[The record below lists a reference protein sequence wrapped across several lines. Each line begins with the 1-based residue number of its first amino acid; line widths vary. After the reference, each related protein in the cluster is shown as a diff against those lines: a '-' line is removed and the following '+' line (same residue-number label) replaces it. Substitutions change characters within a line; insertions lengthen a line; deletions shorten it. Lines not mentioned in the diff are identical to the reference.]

1 MVSWNLRSLRDTTTF
16 AAKGKRACLR
26 SWLQKGSI
34 ILLQETHWS
43 DADKAVWE
51 ADLLGAQVVHA
62 PATSTARGGSSG
74 GVAIILPSGS
84 RLVSSSVLVPGYAVA
99 ATVSWGGAE
108 LRLISSYFPPD
119 RQAATLA
126 SLRRALE
133 PTARSLLPLIVGGD
147 LNAQWMAPRRGEAEL
162 VQDWLTALHSLGV
175 VPLAYAGH
183 SYITDRGGSQIDFL
197 AVTAAS
203 AVSLDCR
210 AHWTAFSD
218 HAPLRLSPAHSSGR
232 RDLPITPAM
241 FQTAGTAALA
251 DLRRRLR
258 ALEGTFGLRRLVATP
273 QLPAFC
279 HPDRPGDCPRGLLP
293 PLHEDCTSPD
303 GCDASAQGAP
313 AQGSAPPR

>member
-1 MVSWNLRSLRDTTTF
+1 
-16 AAKGKRACLR
+16 
-26 SWLQKGSI
+26 
-34 ILLQETHWS
+34 
-43 DADKAVWE
+43 
-51 ADLLGAQVVHA
+51 
-62 PATSTARGGSSG
+62 
-74 GVAIILPSGS
+74 
-84 RLVSSSVLVPGYAVA
+84 
-99 ATVSWGGAE
+99 
-108 LRLISSYFPPD
+108 
-119 RQAATLA
+119 
-126 SLRRALE
+126 
-133 PTARSLLPLIVGGD
+133 
-147 LNAQWMAPRRGEAEL
+147 MAPRRGEAEL

-303 GCDASAQGAP
+303 GCDASAQDAP
-313 AQGSAPPR
+313 AQGSAPPLMVAWTRPPGPSWTTPRGILGSRSLVNAPSTLPSRLGGGTTSGDLPRASVSSSGRRLATTSPRPSRVISSPGSPAAGSRQATMLAAQGRALAPCRATPRLGSRSGR